1 MIALI
6 RAEAKPADLP
16 VQTPTKYE
24 LVVKLKTA
32 KAQGLTIPATLLGRA
47 DEVIDLSLIL
57 LRCLS
62 PEVARNGHADCIARC
77 PLSGAKRK
85 TYARIE
91 LFWFDPYRTSISKRK
106 RVTLRSHW
114 VPNYA
119 HRPAPEI
126 CSRDEIDEEP
136 NTRRNHRPRAAP
148 QRAWEM
154 NRFAVQSR
162 RRACLPSRRHS
173 APRSCP
179 SLQCSTR
186 L

>member
-1 MIALI
+1 MVHHEI
-6 RAEAKPADLP
+6 
-16 VQTPTKYE
+16 
-24 LVVKLKTA
+24 
-32 KAQGLTIPATLLGRA
+32 GG
-47 DEVIDLSLIL
+47 
-57 LRCLS
+57 
-62 PEVARNGHADCIARC
+62 
-77 PLSGAKRK
+77 PLSGSGIYGPAEVLRRLRPLEACLRAAFSVSGLCGGRFLFI
-85 TYARIE
+85 ARSRHADRVASNVRVRGQSGKHM
-91 LFWFDPYRTSISKRK
+91 LVRSSSQFDPHRTSISKRK

-114 VPNYA
+114 APNYA
-119 HRPAPEI
+119 HRPSPEI

-136 NTRRNHRPRAAP
+136 NTRRNHRLRAAP

-179 SLQCSTR
+179 SSQCSTR